1 MRVGAGN
8 GLSMEFDVQFDEY
21 LPSTTASG
29 LNNGEVPF
37 PADAK
42 IMAGTGAVTS
52 VAIKKVSGLGKE
64 RETKARDVEQIGRKG
79 EIEREE
85 CVYVCVWVGRRR
97 LSLVSPRERSSHTL
111 YTEGRTEPEATIEI
125 SSEGPPESK
134 ATTATSSEGP
144 TEPEAT
150 TAISSE
156 GPTDPEVTKATSSLG
171 PT

>member
-8 GLSMEFDVQFDEY
+8 GLSMEFDVSLMSTCPPQ
-21 LPSTTASG
+21 LPVASTT
-29 LNNGEVPF
+29 EKCPF
-37 PADAK
+37 PR
-42 IMAGTGAVTS
+42 MVRSWQGR
-52 VAIKKVSGLGKE
+52 GLP
-64 RETKARDVEQIGRKG
+64 
-79 EIEREE
+79 
-85 CVYVCVWVGRRR
+85 
-97 LSLVSPRERSSHTL
+97 LVSRLKRSSHTL
-111 YTEGRTEPEATIEI
+111 STEGRTEPEATIEI